1 MSIDPIAV
9 VAFPGISP
17 FHLAVPGM
25 VFGEDRRDDGV
36 PLFDVRIC
44 GTQPGEIMTTGGFSV
59 RPRYRLDALTDA
71 STIIIPG
78 WQDPRQM
85 PSASLLTAL
94 RTARDRGA
102 RLVGL
107 CLGTFVLAAAG
118 VLDERPA
125 TTHWR
130 WAEELARTY
139 PRIEVRKH
147 ELYVDCGDLVTS
159 AGAAAGIDC
168 CLHLLRKECGTAI
181 VNKVAR
187 RLVVP
192 AHREGGQAQYIE
204 RPMPKVPGG
213 HDHFSKAMDWAVRHL
228 HEPCPL
234 DEIAAR
240 AFTSRRTFTRRVRE
254 TTGTSFGAWLMNE
267 RLAFCQ
273 RLLETSDQSI
283 DEIARAAGFGSAAS
297 LRPHFAAAFGVSPT
311 RYRQGFWVG
320 ETRAMARPHQAGRPD
335 RRP

>member
-1 MSIDPIAV
+1 MSVDPIVV

-36 PLFDVRIC
+36 PLFDVRVC
-44 GTQPGEIMTTGGFSV
+44 GVKPGEIVTTGGFSV
-59 RPRYRLDALTDA
+59 RPRYRLDALADA
-71 STIIIPG
+71 ATIIVPG
-78 WQDPRQM
+78 WRDPRER
-85 PSASLLTAL
+85 PPASLLIAL
-94 RTARDRGA
+94 RAARDRGA

-107 CLGTFVLAAAG
+107 CLGSFVLAAAG
-118 VLDERPA
+118 VLDDRPA

-139 PRIEVRKH
+139 PRIEVREH
-147 ELYVDCGDLVTS
+147 ALYVDCGDLITS

-168 CLHLLRKECGTAI
+168 CLHLLRKECGSA
-181 VNKVAR
+181 VANKVAR

-192 AHREGGQAQYIE
+192 AHREGDQAQYIE
-204 RPMPKVPGG
+204 WPMPRAPGG
-213 HDHFSKAMDWAVRHL
+213 RDHFSKAMDWAVRHL

-240 AFTSRRTFTRRVRE
+240 AFISRRTFTRRVRD

-273 RLLETSDQSI
+273 RLLETSDRSI

-297 LRPHFAAAFGVSPT
+297 LRPHFGAAFGVSPT
-311 RYRQGFWVG
+311 CYRKGFQVHK
-320 ETRAMARPHQAGRPD
+320 TNTMIRPRQAGRRG